1 MLFVQNACPLLKKI
15 QNRITCL
22 SLSSYG
28 IASITWGLLCFLPFQ
43 DTDANFKYWMGST
56 LQFKSELF
64 WEGTPPNLQI
74 FFSCRLA
81 HVQSLCINKHILS
94 QEDRNP
100 TVPKLRKI
108 PSYFAAGLR
117 VETEECFVVI
127 QKINNS
133 IRCKLCTYIYYRM
146 WASQRHRYRR

>member
-1 MLFVQNACPLLKKI
+1 
-15 QNRITCL
+15 
-22 SLSSYG
+22 
-28 IASITWGLLCFLPFQ
+28 
-43 DTDANFKYWMGST
+43 MGST

-94 QEDRNP
+94 QEDRNHDGP
-100 TVPKLRKI
+100 EVEKNPFLLRCR
-108 PSYFAAGLR
+108 LENR
-117 VETEECFVVI
+117 DEECFVVI

-146 WASQRHRYRR
+146 